1 MTYIEYLLAHEE
13 ERRDADGCEGC
24 TYQDREP
31 WETPCLICKRN
42 TMDLFERRADEVDDR
57 LLDDK

>member
-1 MTYIEYLLAHEE
+1 MTYKEYKGNHEE
-13 ERRDADGCEGC
+13 ERREADGCEGC

-42 TMDLFERRADEVDDR
+42 AMDLYERWEWERE
-57 LLDDK
+57 